1 MPSVPSAGTSPA
13 SAYELQDYTPQLP
26 PPAILADLIDP
37 LTGEYASLL
46 TSANLADAMVIEAV
60 RIERGS
66 GAAVRDLGNR
76 FAEITH
82 VDGSG
87 PEVVESM
94 ARQALDPAREAGVV
108 ELVRVTVTPN
118 ADDPSELDTVL
129 EYRDLLAARDAE
141 NRSFTLKK

>member
-1 MPSVPSAGTSPA
+1 MPSVPAAGTSPA
-13 SAYELQDYTPQLP
+13 SAYELQDYAPQLP

-37 LTGEYASLL
+37 VTGDFASL
-46 TSANLADAMVIEAV
+46 TRSANLADAFLIEAV

-76 FAEITH
+76 FREITH

-94 ARQALDPAREAGVV
+94 ARQALEPAREAGVV
-108 ELVRVTVTPN
+108 QLVRVTVTPN
-118 ADDPSELDTVL
+118 ADDPSELDTVI
-129 EYRDLLAARDAE
+129 EYRDLLAPRDAE

>member
-13 SAYELQDYTPQLP
+13 SAYELQDYEPQLP

-37 LTGEYASLL
+37 LTGEYDSVLR
-46 TSANLADAMVIEAV
+46 SANLADAMVIEAV

-94 ARQALDPAREAGVV
+94 ARQALEPAREAGVV
-108 ELVRVTVTPN
+108 ELVRVKVTPN
-118 ADDPSELDTVL
+118 AEDPSELDTVL